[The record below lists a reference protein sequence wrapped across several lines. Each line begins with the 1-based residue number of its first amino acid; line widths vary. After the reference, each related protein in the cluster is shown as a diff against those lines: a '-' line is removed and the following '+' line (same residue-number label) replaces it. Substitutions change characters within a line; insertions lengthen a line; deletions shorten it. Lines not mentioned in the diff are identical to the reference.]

1 MLIQVVEIKDL
12 PDGGAEVIIDIDN
25 EAKKILINMG
35 FIAGLKEGMLATQKL
50 WEDDNG

>member
-1 MLIQVVEIKDL
+1 MQIEVIQIRDL
-12 PDGGAEVIIDIDN
+12 EGGGAEVIIDIDD

-35 FIAGLKEGMLATQKL
+35 FIAGLKEGILATQKL